1 MRSRRVSVPAADHG
15 LQRRARHRNHARMT
29 HAHGIRRPADAR
41 AQGQRY
47 RPLQGFET
55 AGLHHLARTLGHKL
69 GIPYLRSNGGH
80 APVPGTA
87 VRTGLNT
94 SEKCN
99 GCRAFHKPEGAAALA
114 SGRAL
119 SRRAHATRA
128 PAGALCRT
136 WRPTCAAP
144 ARGAR
149 TRIRLRP
156 ARCAACGAAA
166 RQRPQQLVAH
176 GEGAQV
182 LRAHRQLAQAAHRD
196 VQRAGHGHRG
206 QRSDGVF
213 AVLGTTGPLRALGDQ
228 RFDLVD
234 RQVALELDGQR
245 LAVAA
250 HGADTRTG
258 RRSGWRA
265 CRRRRRGQDL
275 VGLDLALPLFRTCR
289 CPDRLS
295 IQGIRLPPSGTP
307 KCSWGSAGS
316 CCLASTPRSISG
328 MADAGSSSS
337 GLTAWLISP
346 NWVSSSRMCYA
357 PPPEAAW

>member
-1 MRSRRVSVPAADHG
+1 MRSRRCQFLQPDHG

-99 GCRAFHKPEGAAALA
+99 GCRAFHKPERRGGAGPAGLCRARAALCDK
-114 SGRAL
+114 GT
-119 SRRAHATRA
+119 RRCPCVAAWRPTLRA
-128 PAGALCRT
+128 PARAREGSGFGQRDAQHAAQRLGGAHSSWSPTVKAPRYCGPIDSLRR
-136 WRPTCAAP
+136 RPTGMSSVPVTAT
-144 ARGAR
+144 GVSAR
-149 TRIRLRP
+149 TVSSL
-156 ARCAACGAAA
+156 
-166 RQRPQQLVAH
+166 
-176 GEGAQV
+176 
-182 LRAHRQLAQAAHRD
+182 
-196 VQRAGHGHRG
+196 
-206 QRSDGVF
+206 
-213 AVLGTTGPLRALGDQ
+213 VLGTTLAHCVPWAISDSISSIGRS
-228 RFDLVD
+228 RF
-234 RQVALELDGQR
+234 ELDGQR

-250 HGADTRTG
+250 HGADTHAQAVDRGGG
-258 RRSGWRA
+258 RAEGGA
-265 CRRRRRGQDL
+265 AAQDL
-275 VGLDLALPLFRTCR
+275 VGLDLALPLFLGHAVAQILVD
-289 CPDRLS
+289 P
-295 IQGIRLPPSGTP
+295 GIRLPPSGTP

-328 MADAGSSSS
+328 WRTRDR
-337 GLTAWLISP
+337 P
-346 NWVSSSRMCYA
+346 
-357 PPPEAAW
+357 AAA